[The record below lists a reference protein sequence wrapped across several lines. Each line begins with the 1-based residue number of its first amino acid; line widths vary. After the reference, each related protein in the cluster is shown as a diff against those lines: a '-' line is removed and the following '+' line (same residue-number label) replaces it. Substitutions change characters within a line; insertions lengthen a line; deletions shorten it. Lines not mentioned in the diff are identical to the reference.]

1 MYYFA
6 YGSNMSIKRLKER
19 VLSANLITIASL
31 HRHTLRFHKK
41 GIDGS
46 GKCNA
51 CETGNAKHS
60 VIGVVFDI
68 DISEKPALD
77 RKEGLGHGYD
87 EKPVELVTHSGE
99 LLQAYTYYAR
109 LIDST
114 LKPYHWYKKH
124 VLIGAR
130 ENRLPENYIE
140 TIDSIESI
148 PDPMPERHEIE
159 MRLYGKF

>member
-1 MYYFA
+1 M
-6 YGSNMSIKRLKER
+6 RLKDR
-19 VLSANLITIASL
+19 VPSASFISIASL
-31 HRHTLRFHKK
+31 QQHRLRFHKK
-41 GIDGS
+41 SQDGS
-46 GKCNA
+46 GKCDA
-51 CETGNAKHS
+51 CETNDAKHS
-60 VIGVVFDI
+60 VIGVIFDI
-68 DISEKPALD
+68 DESDKPALD

-87 EKPVELVTHSGE
+87 EKSVELVTYSGE
-99 LLQAYTYYAR
+99 LLKAYTYYAR

-140 TIDSIESI
+140 TIESIESI

-159 MRLYGKF
+159 MRVYDKF